1 MEQRL
6 IEDTPPVPPAP
17 ALRLKSGRTPQAVVA
32 DKGERAQRVLSRPV
46 RRHTSHGRAEAL
58 ILLRERNAKLREGA
72 WRSQL
77 QHQSY
82 QQQRHAELGSVA
94 RLHAASTATS
104 ALSAAAASAAAAAA
118 AQSPRGLPGGGGE
131 QGEGLVGIGCCLE
144 YDPLLGVVFISS
156 VRPGGSAALSGKVAV
171 GDVIVKVDST
181 KVTCLEDAADHLVG
195 PAGSLVLLSLL
206 WRGRTAT
213 VALVRQ
219 HNLVLPAREDAPAG
233 AGRFRG
239 TLRGSPAC
247 AWCAQWWWR
256 R

>member
-58 ILLRERNAKLREGA
+58 IQLRERNAKLREGA

-77 QHQSY
+77 QHQHQSY
-82 QQQRHAELGSVA
+82 QQQRHAQLGSVA

-131 QGEGLVGIGCCLE
+131 QGDGLVGIGCCLE

-171 GDVIVKVDST
+171 GDVVYIQARVCVC
-181 KVTCLEDAADHLVG
+181 VCVCVFVG
-195 PAGSLVLLSLL
+195 VVCVCA
-206 WRGRTAT
+206 RAC
-213 VALVRQ
+213 VR
-219 HNLVLPAREDAPAG
+219 
-233 AGRFRG
+233 
-239 TLRGSPAC
+239 AC
-247 AWCAQWWWR
+247 MWCVCVCVCVCVCTH
-256 R
+256 